1 MPYKMLL
8 KLKFIWRVTSKG
20 RTYTY
25 YRRGGKTIPI
35 NGEVGT
41 ATFLEH
47 YRQIHATFEKVG
59 EQPGA
64 KAGSLK
70 ALIEDYKKTQQ
81 YLRRKP
87 KTKKGY
93 LRYLNHLEEKYGHLP
108 VATLPMPFVVALRD
122 KHQSTPR
129 TANGFIQVMS
139 ILMNR
144 AKEIGWIN
152 HNPAEGVKLLE
163 TGDGHRPW
171 EESEIDAFRACWA
184 LGTLERTAFEIALN
198 TGQRGGDC
206 VEMERDHVGTGVI
219 SVRQNKTGERVWVPI
234 SRDLQVALDAWYA
247 ERETWIADRL
257 ARTNPLP
264 VPLDAKK
271 MILTGK
277 KGRAL
282 AGEGTFS
289 HLLNDAYKAVP
300 GLSTGLHFDAA
311 KSGVTSHGLRYTA
324 ATRLRELGC
333 STDVVAS
340 ITGHETMEMAE
351 KYMEKKRKAQMAIG
365 TLDEATAAQNSNQS
379 VKPV

>member
-1 MPYKMLL
+1 MLL

-25 YRRGGKTIPI
+25 YRRGNEAIRI
-35 NGEVGT
+35 NGEVGS
-41 ATFLEH
+41 ATFFEH
-47 YRQIHATFEKVG
+47 YRQIHTRFEKSD
-59 EQPGA
+59 ERPGA
-64 KAGSLK
+64 KVGSLK
-70 ALIEDYKKTQQ
+70 ALIENYKETHQ
-81 YLRRKP
+81 YLITKP
-87 KTKKGY
+87 KTKKSY

-108 VATLPMPFVVALRD
+108 VATLPRPFVVALRD

-129 TANGFIQVMS
+129 TANGFIQAMS

-171 EESEIDAFRACWA
+171 EESEIEAFRACWA
-184 LGTLERTAFEIALN
+184 LGTLERTAYEIALN
-198 TGQRGGDC
+198 TGQRGIDC
-206 VEMERDHVGTGVI
+206 VNMERGHVGDGVI
-219 SVRQNKTGERVWVPI
+219 SVMQSKTGERVWVPI
-234 SRDLQVALDAWYA
+234 SHDLQVALDAWYG
-247 ERETWIADRL
+247 EREKWIADRL
-257 ARTNPLP
+257 DRRNPLP
-264 VPLDAKK
+264 VPLDVKT

-277 KGRAL
+277 RGREL

-324 ATRLRELGC
+324 ATRLHELGC
-333 STDVVAS
+333 SKDVIAS
-340 ITGHETMEMAE
+340 ITGHDTIAMVE
-351 KYMEKKRKAQMAIG
+351 KYIQKKRKAQIAISS
-365 TLDEATAAQNSNQS
+365 LDEATAAQNSNQS
-379 VKPV
+379 VKPL